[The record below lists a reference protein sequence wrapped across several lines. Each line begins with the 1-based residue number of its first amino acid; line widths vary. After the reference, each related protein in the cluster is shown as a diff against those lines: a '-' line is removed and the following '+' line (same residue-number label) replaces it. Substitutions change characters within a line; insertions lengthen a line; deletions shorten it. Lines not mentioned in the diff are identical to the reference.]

1 MRRCGRGMFN
11 DRGRNCS
18 FADRNGNIPGFFKQ
32 PVEKARVYGVL
43 SQTKD
48 GQNRMIVPKSEPT
61 TDITGQL
68 KLLVA
73 FGRSSRSSISVCTR
87 STSLC
92 QVSGNIKGSLQQTL
106 RTAIGYSR
114 ESVSTGSPIKASCS
128 PSRTV
133 MYSAMTLSAPE
144 TLLSSNP

>member
-1 MRRCGRGMFN
+1 MFN

-48 GQNRMIVPKSEPT
+48 GQNRMIV
-61 TDITGQL
+61 
-68 KLLVA
+68 A
-73 FGRSSRSSISVCTR
+73 FGSSSRSSISVCTR